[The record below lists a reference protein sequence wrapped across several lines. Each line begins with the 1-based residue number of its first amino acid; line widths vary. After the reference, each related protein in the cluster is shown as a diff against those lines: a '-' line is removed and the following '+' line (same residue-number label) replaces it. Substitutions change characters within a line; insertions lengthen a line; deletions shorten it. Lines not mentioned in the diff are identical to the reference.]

1 MIKKILLFLIL
12 VFTSCSEQV
21 DLIVYNAEIY
31 TVDNN
36 KNKATSFAVKDGKF
50 IYVGDDSVT
59 SNYSSSNIINAEG
72 LPVYPGFIDSHA
84 HFYNLGFFND
94 QVNLKETKSFQEVLK
109 RVIEYN
115 NSNKKDFII
124 GRGWDQNDFIIGR
137 GWDQNDWENKSF
149 PTNKLL
155 NEEFPDKAIVLRRID
170 GHAYLV
176 NDFALNLAGIDKS
189 SNVDGG
195 EFVKSNGKL
204 TGVLID
210 NAMRLIDDIIP
221 APTKEESIKALISAQ
236 EIAFENGLTTIAEAG
251 ISREQIELIDSLQ
264 KTGILKIKI
273 YAMIE
278 NNLED
283 VDYYLEQGP
292 YKTDKLNV
300 RSVKVYA
307 DGAIGTSG
315 ASMIEDYSDRRGY
328 KGIIRTPID
337 CTKNLASKLSG
348 TKFQMNTHA
357 IGDNANRIVLEAYGD
372 ALFNYRDPRWR
383 VEHAQ
388 VINENDIDLFNQ
400 KIIPSVQPTHATSDM
415 YWLYDR
421 VGKKRANLAYAYKE
435 LLTRSKVIA
444 FGTDFPVE
452 DISPIMTFY
461 SAVARKDLNGYPS
474 EGFQMEN
481 SINRADALYAMTVF
495 GAYANF
501 EENEKGSIEVGKSA
515 DFIILDNDLIISEE
529 NKIPFTKTVATFI
542 DGELVFNR
550 RYN

>member
-1 MIKKILLFLIL
+1 MIKKTLLIL
-12 VFTSCSEQV
+12 TLLLTSCSEQV
-21 DLIVYNAEIY
+21 DLIVYNAEVY
-31 TVDNN
+31 TVDDTNT
-36 KNKATSFAVKDGKF
+36 KVTSFAVKDGKF

-59 SNYSSSNIINAEG
+59 SKYSSSNIINAEG

-94 QVNLKETKSFQEVLK
+94 QVNLKETNSFEEVLK
-109 RVIEYN
+109 RVIEFN
-115 NSNKKDFII
+115 NLNEKDFII
-124 GRGWDQNDFIIGR
+124 GRGWDQND
-137 GWDQNDWENKSF
+137 WNDKSF

-155 NEEFPDKAIVLRRID
+155 NEKFPDKAVVLRRID

-189 SNVDGG
+189 SSIDGG
-195 EFVKSNGKL
+195 DFVKSNGKL

-210 NAMRLIDDIIP
+210 NAMRLIDEIIP
-221 APTKEESIKALISAQ
+221 DPTLEESVKALISAQ

-264 KTGILKIKI
+264 NSGVLKIKI

-278 NNLED
+278 NNTED
-283 VDYYLEQGP
+283 VDYYLEKGP

-307 DGAIGTSG
+307 DGALGSRG
-315 ASMIEDYSDRRGY
+315 ASMIDEYSDRRGY
-328 KGIIRTPID
+328 FGIIRTPID
-337 CTKNLASKLSG
+337 SIKNLAFKLAG

-357 IGDNANRIVLEAYGD
+357 IGDNANRIVLNAYGD

-461 SAVARKDLNGYPS
+461 SAVARKDIDGYPS

-481 SINRADALYAMTVF
+481 SLNRADALYAMTVF

-501 EENEKGSIEVGKSA
+501 EENEKGSIEIGKSA

-529 NKIPFTKTVATFI
+529 DKIPSTNTVATFI

>member
-1 MIKKILLFLIL
+1 MIKKTLLFLTL
-12 VFTSCSEQV
+12 VLTSCSEQV
-21 DLIVYNAEIY
+21 DLIVYNAEVY
-31 TVDNN
+31 TVDDNN
-36 KNKATSFAVKDGKF
+36 NKATSFAVKDGKF

-59 SNYSSSNIINAEG
+59 SKYSSSNIINAEG

-94 QVNLKETKSFQEVLK
+94 QVNLKETKSFEEVLK
-109 RVIEYN
+109 RVIEFN
-115 NSNKKDFII
+115 NSNDKDFII
-124 GRGWDQNDFIIGR
+124 GRGWDQND
-137 GWDQNDWENKSF
+137 WVNKSF

-210 NAMRLIDDIIP
+210 NAMRLIDEIIP
-221 APTKEESIKALISAQ
+221 DPSKEESVKALISAQ
-236 EIAFENGLTTIAEAG
+236 EIAFENGLTTISEAG
-251 ISREQIELIDSLQ
+251 ISRQKIELIDSLQ
-264 KTGILKIKI
+264 KAGVLKIKI

-307 DGAIGTSG
+307 DGALGSRG
-315 ASMIEDYSDRRGY
+315 ASMIDEYSDRKDY
-328 KGIIRTPID
+328 FGIIRTPID
-337 CTKNLASKLSG
+337 SINSLAFKLAG

-357 IGDNANRIVLEAYGD
+357 IGDNANRVVLNAYRD

-388 VINENDIDLFNQ
+388 VINEKDIDLFNR

-421 VGKKRANLAYAYKE
+421 IGKKRASLAYAYKE
-435 LLTRSKVIA
+435 LFDRSGVIP

-452 DISPIMTFY
+452 DINPIMTFY
-461 SAVARKDLNGYPS
+461 SAVARKDIDGFPS
-474 EGFQMEN
+474 EGFQIEN
-481 SINRADALYAMTVF
+481 SINRADALYAMTIH

-515 DFIILDNDLIISEE
+515 DFIILDNDIIRSTE
-529 NKIPFTKTVATFI
+529 NRIPYTNTVATFI

>member
-1 MIKKILLFLIL
+1 MIKKTLLIL
-12 VFTSCSEQV
+12 TLLLTSCSEQV
-21 DLIVYNAEIY
+21 DLIVYNAEVY
-31 TVDNN
+31 TVDDNN
-36 KNKATSFAVKDGKF
+36 TKVSSFAVKDGKF

-59 SNYSSSNIINAEG
+59 SKYSSSNIINAEG

-84 HFYNLGFFND
+84 HFYNLGFLND
-94 QVNLKETKSFQEVLK
+94 QVNLKETKSFEEVLK
-109 RVIEYN
+109 RVIEFN
-115 NSNKKDFII
+115 NLNEKDFII
-124 GRGWDQNDFIIGR
+124 GRGWDQND
-137 GWDQNDWENKSF
+137 WDDKSF
-149 PTNKLL
+149 PSNKLL
-155 NEEFPDKAIVLRRID
+155 NEKFPDKAVVLRRID

-189 SNVDGG
+189 SSIDGG
-195 EFVKSNGKL
+195 DFVKSNGKL

-210 NAMRLIDDIIP
+210 NAMRLIDEIIP
-221 APTKEESIKALISAQ
+221 DPTLEESVKALISAQ

-251 ISREQIELIDSLQ
+251 ISREQIELIDSLH
-264 KTGILKIKI
+264 KSGVLKIKI

-278 NNLED
+278 NNTED
-283 VDYYLEQGP
+283 VDYYLEKGP

-307 DGAIGTSG
+307 DGALGSRG
-315 ASMIEDYSDRRGY
+315 ASMIDEYSDRRGY
-328 KGIIRTPID
+328 FGIIRTPID
-337 CTKNLASKLSG
+337 SIKNLAFKLAG

-357 IGDNANRIVLEAYGD
+357 IGDNANRIVLNAYGD

-461 SAVARKDLNGYPS
+461 SAVARKDIDGYPS

-481 SINRADALYAMTVF
+481 SLNRADALYAMTVF

-501 EENEKGSIEVGKSA
+501 EENEKGSIEIGKSA

-529 NKIPFTKTVATFI
+529 DKIPSTNIVATFI

>member
-1 MIKKILLFLIL
+1 MIKKTLLFLTL
-12 VFTSCSEQV
+12 VLTSCSEQV
-21 DLIVYNAEIY
+21 DLIVYNAEVY
-31 TVDNN
+31 TVDVNNN
-36 KNKATSFAVKDGKF
+36 KVTSFAVKDGKF

-59 SNYSSSNIINAEG
+59 SKYSSSNIINAEG

-94 QVNLKETKSFQEVLK
+94 QVNLKETKSFEEVLK
-109 RVIEYN
+109 RVMEFN
-115 NSNKKDFII
+115 NSNDKDFII
-124 GRGWDQNDFIIGR
+124 GRGWDQND
-137 GWDQNDWENKSF
+137 WVNKSF

-189 SNVDGG
+189 SNIEGG

-221 APTKEESIKALISAQ
+221 DPTKEESVKALISAQ

-264 KTGILKIKI
+264 KEGVLKIKI

-278 NNLED
+278 NNPED
-283 VDYYLEQGP
+283 VDYYLEQGT

-307 DGAIGTSG
+307 DGALGSRG
-315 ASMIEDYSDRRGY
+315 ASMIDEYSDRRGY
-328 KGIIRTPID
+328 FGIIRTPID
-337 CTKNLASKLSG
+337 SINNLAFKLAG

-357 IGDNANRIVLEAYGD
+357 IGDNANRIVLNAYRD

-388 VINENDIDLFNQ
+388 VINENDIDFFNY

-435 LLTRSKVIA
+435 LLTRSKIIA

-461 SAVARKDLNGYPS
+461 SAVARKDIDGFPND
-474 EGFQMEN
+474 GFQMEN
-481 SINRADALYAMTVF
+481 SLNRSDALYAMTIF

-515 DFIILDNDLIISEE
+515 DFIILDNDIILSEE
-529 NKIPFTKTVATFI
+529 NRIPLTNTVATFI

>member
-1 MIKKILLFLIL
+1 MIKKTLLIL
-12 VFTSCSEQV
+12 TLLLTSCSEQV
-21 DLIVYNAEIY
+21 DLIVYNAEVY
-31 TVDNN
+31 TVDDNN
-36 KNKATSFAVKDGKF
+36 TKVSSFAVKDGKF

-59 SNYSSSNIINAEG
+59 SKYSSPNIINAEG

-84 HFYNLGFFND
+84 HFYNLGFLND
-94 QVNLKETKSFQEVLK
+94 QVNLKETTSFEEVLK
-109 RVIEYN
+109 RVIEFN
-115 NSNKKDFII
+115 NSNRKDFII
-124 GRGWDQNDFIIGR
+124 GRGWDQND
-137 GWDQNDWENKSF
+137 WDDKSF
-149 PTNKLL
+149 PSNKLL
-155 NEEFPDKAIVLRRID
+155 NEKFPDKAVVLRRID

-189 SNVDGG
+189 SSIDGG
-195 EFVKSNGKL
+195 DFVKSNGKL

-210 NAMRLIDDIIP
+210 NAMRLIDEIIP
-221 APTKEESIKALISAQ
+221 DPTLEESVKALISAQ

-264 KTGILKIKI
+264 NSGVLKIKI

-278 NNLED
+278 NNTED
-283 VDYYLEQGP
+283 VDYYLEKGP

-307 DGAIGTSG
+307 DGALGSRG
-315 ASMIEDYSDRRGY
+315 ASMIDEYSDRRGY
-328 KGIIRTPID
+328 FGIIRTPID
-337 CTKNLASKLSG
+337 SIKNLAFKLAG

-357 IGDNANRIVLEAYGD
+357 IGDNANRIVLNAYGD

-461 SAVARKDLNGYPS
+461 SAVARKDIDGYPS

-481 SINRADALYAMTVF
+481 SLNRADALYAMTVF

-501 EENEKGSIEVGKSA
+501 EENEKGSIEAGKMA
-515 DFIILDNDLIISEE
+515 DFVILDRDIMKVEE
-529 NKIPFTKTVATFI
+529 NQIPLTKVVATI
-542 DGELVFNR
+542 LGGNIVYSNR
-550 RYN
+550 F

>member
-1 MIKKILLFLIL
+1 MIKKTLLIL
-12 VFTSCSEQV
+12 TLLLTSCSEQV
-21 DLIVYNAEIY
+21 DLIVYNAEVY
-31 TVDNN
+31 TVDENN
-36 KNKATSFAVKDGKF
+36 TKVSSFAVKDGKF

-59 SNYSSSNIINAEG
+59 SKYSSSNIINAEG

-84 HFYNLGFFND
+84 HFYNLGFLND
-94 QVNLKETKSFQEVLK
+94 QVNLKETKSFEEVLK
-109 RVIEYN
+109 RVIEFN
-115 NSNKKDFII
+115 NLNEKDFII
-124 GRGWDQNDFIIGR
+124 GRGWDQND
-137 GWDQNDWENKSF
+137 WDDKSF
-149 PTNKLL
+149 PSNKLL
-155 NEEFPDKAIVLRRID
+155 NEKFPDKAVVLRRID

-189 SNVDGG
+189 SSIDGG
-195 EFVKSNGKL
+195 DFVKSNGKL

-210 NAMRLIDDIIP
+210 NAMRLIDEIIP
-221 APTKEESIKALISAQ
+221 DPTLEESVKALISAQ

-264 KTGILKIKI
+264 NSGVLKIKI

-278 NNLED
+278 NNTED
-283 VDYYLEQGP
+283 VDYYLEKGP

-307 DGAIGTSG
+307 DGALGSRG
-315 ASMIEDYSDRRGY
+315 ASMIDEYSDRRGY
-328 KGIIRTPID
+328 FGIIRTPID
-337 CTKNLASKLSG
+337 SIKNLAFKLAG

-357 IGDNANRIVLEAYGD
+357 IGDNANRIVLNAYGD

-461 SAVARKDLNGYPS
+461 SAVARKDIDGYPS

-481 SINRADALYAMTVF
+481 SLNRADALYAMTVF

-501 EENEKGSIEVGKSA
+501 EENEKGSIEIGKSA

-529 NKIPFTKTVATFI
+529 DKIPSTNTVATFI

>member
-1 MIKKILLFLIL
+1 MIKKTLLFLTL
-12 VFTSCSEQV
+12 VLTSCSEQV
-21 DLIVYNAEIY
+21 DLIVYNAEVY
-31 TVDNN
+31 TVDVNNN
-36 KNKATSFAVKDGKF
+36 KVTSFAVKDGKF

-59 SNYSSSNIINAEG
+59 SKYSSSNIINAEG

-94 QVNLKETKSFQEVLK
+94 QVNLKETKSFEEVLK
-109 RVIEYN
+109 RVMEFN
-115 NSNKKDFII
+115 NSNDKDFII
-124 GRGWDQNDFIIGR
+124 GRGWDQND
-137 GWDQNDWENKSF
+137 WVNKSF

-189 SNVDGG
+189 SNIEGG

-221 APTKEESIKALISAQ
+221 DPTKEESVKALISAQ

-264 KTGILKIKI
+264 KEGVLKIKI

-278 NNLED
+278 NNPED
-283 VDYYLEQGP
+283 VDYYLEQGT

-307 DGAIGTSG
+307 DGALGSRG
-315 ASMIEDYSDRRGY
+315 ASMIDEYSDRRGY
-328 KGIIRTPID
+328 FGIIRTPID
-337 CTKNLASKLSG
+337 SINNLAFKLAG

-357 IGDNANRIVLEAYGD
+357 IGDNANRIVLNAYRD

-388 VINENDIDLFNQ
+388 VINENDIDFFNY

-435 LLTRSKVIA
+435 LLTRSKIIA

-461 SAVARKDLNGYPS
+461 SAVARKDIDGFPND
-474 EGFQMEN
+474 GFQMEN
-481 SINRADALYAMTVF
+481 SLNRADALYAMTIF

-515 DFIILDNDLIISEE
+515 DFIILDNDIILSEE
-529 NKIPFTKTVATFI
+529 NRIPLTNTVATFI

>member
-1 MIKKILLFLIL
+1 M
-12 VFTSCSEQV
+12 
-21 DLIVYNAEIY
+21 
-31 TVDNN
+31 NN
-36 KNKATSFAVKDGKF
+36 NNKATSFAVKDGKF

-59 SNYSSSNIINAEG
+59 SKYSSSNIINAEG

-94 QVNLKETKSFQEVLK
+94 QVNLKETKSFDEVLK
-109 RVIEYN
+109 RVIEFN
-115 NSNKKDFII
+115 NSNDK
-124 GRGWDQNDFIIGR
+124 DFIIGR

-264 KTGILKIKI
+264 KTGVLKIKI

-283 VDYYLEQGP
+283 VDYYLNQGP

-307 DGAIGTSG
+307 DGALGSRG

-337 CTKNLASKLSG
+337 SIKNLAFKLSG

-461 SAVARKDLNGYPS
+461 SAVARKDIDGYPS

-481 SINRADALYAMTVF
+481 SISRGDALYAMTIH

-501 EENEKGSIEVGKSA
+501 EEEEKGSIEVGKSA
-515 DFIILDNDLIISEE
+515 DFIILDNDIIRSAE
-529 NKIPFTKTVATFI
+529 NRIPYTNTVATFI

>member
-1 MIKKILLFLIL
+1 MIKKALLFLTL
-12 VFTSCSEQV
+12 FLFSCSEQV
-21 DLIVYNAEIY
+21 DLIVYNAEVY
-31 TVDNN
+31 TVDDTNS
-36 KNKATSFAVKDGKF
+36 KATSFAVKDGKF

-59 SNYSSSNIINAEG
+59 SKYSSSNIVNAEG

-94 QVNLKETKSFQEVLK
+94 QVNLKETKSFEEVLK
-109 RVIEYN
+109 RVMIFN
-115 NSNKKDFII
+115 NSNDKDFII
-124 GRGWDQNDFIIGR
+124 GRGWDQND
-137 GWDQNDWENKSF
+137 WDNKSF

-189 SNVDGG
+189 SNIEGG

-221 APTKEESIKALISAQ
+221 DPTKEESVKALISAQ

-264 KTGILKIKI
+264 KEGVLKIKI

-278 NNLED
+278 NNSED

-307 DGAIGTSG
+307 DGALGSRG
-315 ASMIEDYSDRRGY
+315 ASMIDEYSDRRGY
-328 KGIIRTPID
+328 FGIIRTPID
-337 CTKNLASKLSG
+337 SINNLAFKLAG

-357 IGDNANRIVLEAYGD
+357 IGDNANRIVLNAYRD

-388 VINENDIDLFNQ
+388 VINENDIDFFNQ

-421 VGKKRANLAYAYKE
+421 VGKKRADLAYAYKE
-435 LLTRSKVIA
+435 LLIRSKIIA

-461 SAVARKDLNGYPS
+461 SAVVRKDINGFPS

-481 SINRADALYAMTVF
+481 SINRADALSAMTIF

-515 DFIILDNDLIISEE
+515 DFIILDNDLILSEE
-529 NKIPFTKTVATFI
+529 NKIPFTNTVATFI

>member
-36 KNKATSFAVKDGKF
+36 NNKATSFAVKDGKF

-94 QVNLKETKSFQEVLK
+94 QVNLKKTKSFQEVLK

-115 NSNKKDFII
+115 NSNEK
-124 GRGWDQNDFIIGR
+124 DFIIGR

-264 KTGILKIKI
+264 KTGVLKIKI

-283 VDYYLEQGP
+283 VDYYLNQGP

-307 DGAIGTSG
+307 DGALGSRG

-337 CTKNLASKLSG
+337 SIKNLAFKLSG

-461 SAVARKDLNGYPS
+461 SAVARKDIDGYPS

-481 SINRADALYAMTVF
+481 SISRGDALYAMTIH

-501 EENEKGSIEVGKSA
+501 EEEEKGSIEVGKSA
-515 DFIILDNDLIISEE
+515 DFIILDNDIIRSAE
-529 NKIPFTKTVATFI
+529 NRIPYTNTVATFI

>member
-1 MIKKILLFLIL
+1 MIKKTLLIL
-12 VFTSCSEQV
+12 TLILTSCSEQV
-21 DLIVYNAEIY
+21 DLIVYNANVY
-31 TVDNN
+31 TVDEKNN
-36 KNKATSFAVKDGKF
+36 KVTSFAVKDGKF

-59 SNYSSSNIINAEG
+59 SKYSSSNIINAEG

-94 QVNLKETKSFQEVLK
+94 QVNLKETKSFEEVLK

-115 NSNKKDFII
+115 NSNDKDFII
-124 GRGWDQNDFIIGR
+124 GRGWDQND
-137 GWDQNDWENKSF
+137 WVDKSF

-189 SNVDGG
+189 SNIEGG

-204 TGVLID
+204 TGILID

-221 APTKEESIKALISAQ
+221 DPTKEESVKALISAQ

-264 KTGILKIKI
+264 KEGVLKIKI

-278 NNLED
+278 NNPED

-307 DGAIGTSG
+307 DGALGSRG
-315 ASMIEDYSDRRGY
+315 ASMIDEYSDRRGY
-328 KGIIRTPID
+328 FGIIRTPID
-337 CTKNLASKLSG
+337 SINNLAFKLAG

-357 IGDNANRIVLEAYGD
+357 IGDNANRIVLNAYRE

-388 VINENDIDLFNQ
+388 VINENDIDFFNQ

-435 LLTRSKVIA
+435 LLTRSKIIA

-461 SAVARKDLNGYPS
+461 SAVARKDINGFPS

-481 SINRADALYAMTVF
+481 SINRADALYAMTIF

-515 DFIILDNDLIISEE
+515 DFIILDNDLILSEE
-529 NKIPFTKTVATFI
+529 NRIPFTNTVATFI

>member
-1 MIKKILLFLIL
+1 MIKKTLLIL
-12 VFTSCSEQV
+12 TLLLTSCSEQV
-21 DLIVYNAEIY
+21 DLIVYNAEVY
-31 TVDNN
+31 TVDDNN
-36 KNKATSFAVKDGKF
+36 TKVSSFAVKDGKF

-59 SNYSSSNIINAEG
+59 SKYSSSNIINAEG

-84 HFYNLGFFND
+84 HFYNLGFLND
-94 QVNLKETKSFQEVLK
+94 QVNLKETKSFEEVLK
-109 RVIEYN
+109 RVIEFN
-115 NSNKKDFII
+115 NLNEKDFII
-124 GRGWDQNDFIIGR
+124 GRGWDQND
-137 GWDQNDWENKSF
+137 WDDKSF
-149 PTNKLL
+149 PSNKLL
-155 NEEFPDKAIVLRRID
+155 NEKFPDKAVVLRRID

-189 SNVDGG
+189 SSIDGG
-195 EFVKSNGKL
+195 DFVKSNGKL

-210 NAMRLIDDIIP
+210 NAMRLIDEIIP
-221 APTKEESIKALISAQ
+221 DPTLEESVKALISAQ

-251 ISREQIELIDSLQ
+251 ISREQIELIDSLH
-264 KTGILKIKI
+264 KSGVLKIKI

-278 NNLED
+278 NNTED
-283 VDYYLEQGP
+283 VDYYLEKGP

-307 DGAIGTSG
+307 DGALGSRG
-315 ASMIEDYSDRRGY
+315 ASMIDEYSDRRGY
-328 KGIIRTPID
+328 FGIIRTPID
-337 CTKNLASKLSG
+337 SIKKLAFKLAG

-357 IGDNANRIVLEAYGD
+357 IGDNANRIVLNAYRD

-388 VINENDIDLFNQ
+388 VINENDIDLFNH

-452 DISPIMTFY
+452 DISPIMTYY
-461 SAVARKDLNGYPS
+461 SAVARKDIDGYPS

-501 EENEKGSIEVGKSA
+501 EENEKGSIEIGKSA

-529 NKIPFTKTVATFI
+529 DKIPSTNTVATFI

>member
-72 LPVYPGFIDSHA
+72 LPLYPGFIDSHA

-115 NSNKKDFII
+115 NSNKK
-124 GRGWDQNDFIIGR
+124 DFIIGR

-307 DGAIGTSG
+307 DGALGSRG

-337 CTKNLASKLSG
+337 SIKNLAFKLSG

-529 NKIPFTKTVATFI
+529 NRIPLTNIVATFI